1 MQRRSSKRRIQETV
15 DRRQENGKGRK
26 NGMVEECRKKTE
38 YRSQKTGVRIQ
49 KTGDRSLNGGSRI
62 LDSGFWM
69 LPKPRRGKDRMV
81 KVMVSGLDM

>member
-1 MQRRSSKRRIQETV
+1 
-15 DRRQENGKGRK
+15 
-26 NGMVEECRKKTE
+26 MVEECRKKTE

-81 KVMVSGLDM
+81 KVSTIGKAGGLISPKRAALLATLKGYPSLGITL